1 MPPQQKET
9 TVMTRKQF
17 YLAVAGFALAL
28 APAAF
33 AQQGNTQGMDMH
45 GKSMGNMNMHG
56 MDMQTMMNHCA
67 QMRQQMKPGAHIS
80 ADMQRMMT
88 QCDDMQRRMGASS
101 DDAPPATRNR

>member
-1 MPPQQKET
+1 M
-9 TVMTRKQF
+9 MLCRK
-17 YLAVAGFALAL
+17 LSIAAVGFALVT

-33 AQQGNTQGMDMH
+33 AQQGSMQGMDMH
-45 GKSMGNMNMHG
+45 GKSMGNMNMQG

-67 QMRQQMKPGAHIS
+67 QMRQQMKSGTHMN

-101 DDAPPATRNR
+101 SDSAPPATRHR